1 MLVLLGTRAYDKC
14 SVHPLVLLRFI
25 RLVPGEGRH
34 DLCNQQAADDADI
47 RPSKLPSLP
56 IYTSILRKICSL
68 VGV

>member
-25 RLVPGEGRH
+25 RLVPGDGRH
-34 DLCNQQAADDADI
+34 DLCNQQAAADADI
-47 RPSKLPSLP
+47 RPSKLP
-56 IYTSILRKICSL
+56 IYTPILRKICSL